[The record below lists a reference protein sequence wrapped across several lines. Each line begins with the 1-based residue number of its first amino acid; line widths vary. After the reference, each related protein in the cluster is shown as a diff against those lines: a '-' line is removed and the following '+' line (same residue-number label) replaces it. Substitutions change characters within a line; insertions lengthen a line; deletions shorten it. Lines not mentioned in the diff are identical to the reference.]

1 MKKLLIKEIRL
12 AASPLSFIFIAAALM
27 TMLPGYPILMSA
39 FFICLGLFYS
49 FLNAREMND
58 VLYTVMLPVGKHDFV
73 RAKYAFAVL
82 IQLAGLLICAALTAI
97 RMTVLS
103 ESSPYVNN
111 SLMNATP
118 VYLAFVLLVFASFN
132 VFFIGGFFRTAYKIG
147 MPFILF
153 GIVSLILISV
163 AEALPHFPGLEF
175 LKNPAGERPEIQ
187 FTILACSVAVYCAA
201 TALSLKKSEERFEKI
216 DL

>member
-82 IQLAGLLICAALTAI
+82 IQLAGLLIGSDCCQNDRPFGKLPI
-97 RMTVLS
+97 RKQFANERDSSLS
-103 ESSPYVNN
+103 CFRSSCFC
-111 SLMNATP
+111 
-118 VYLAFVLLVFASFN
+118 FV
-132 VFFIGGFFRTAYKIG
+132 
-147 MPFILF
+147 
-153 GIVSLILISV
+153 
-163 AEALPHFPGLEF
+163 
-175 LKNPAGERPEIQ
+175 
-187 FTILACSVAVYCAA
+187 
-201 TALSLKKSEERFEKI
+201 
-216 DL
+216 